1 MAIPSIDTIIRD
13 AIAQRVFPGAV
24 VVVARGDETLHCAAY
39 GATAYEAPESVP
51 VTPATIYDIASLTK
65 VFTATGAL
73 RLYDT
78 GTLDLDAPV
87 GTYLA
92 RFHTRDITV
101 RHLLTHTSG
110 LDVRLSVLRH
120 AGREGL
126 LNAVYAA
133 VPRHRPGSK
142 VAYTNIN
149 SLLLGEIVATLHGAP
164 LDVALDD
171 LVIQPLGLRET
182 RFRPDAALVTRIAP
196 TEFDHEWRGRLV
208 HGSVHDESAHVLGGV
223 AGHAGLFSTAA
234 ELVSFCRSW
243 MATPEDHNH
252 PHVLRRA
259 TMTLA
264 TTNHTPGMAL
274 ACGLG
279 WMLDRAGFMGAA
291 PAGSFGH
298 TGFTGPAL
306 VIIPHHRLIVVVL
319 SNRTYP
325 RRDTPRH
332 HPVTAA
338 IVNAALASI
347 A

>member
-1 MAIPSIDTIIRD
+1 MALPAIDTIIRD

-65 VFTATGAL
+65 MFTATGAL
-73 RLYDT
+73 RLYDA
-78 GTLDLDAPV
+78 GVLDLDAPV
-87 GTYLA
+87 AAYLA
-92 RFHTRDITV
+92 RFRACDITV
-101 RHLLTHTSG
+101 RHLLMHTSG
-110 LDVRLSVLRH
+110 LDVRLSALRH
-120 AGREGL
+120 AGREGVL
-126 LNAVYAA
+126 DAVYAA
-133 VPRHRPGSK
+133 LPKHPPGSK
-142 VAYTNIN
+142 VAYSNIN

-164 LDVALDD
+164 LDTALDD
-171 LVIQPLGLRET
+171 LVSRPLGLHET
-182 RFRPDAALVTRIAP
+182 RFLPDTALVARIAP

-208 HGSVHDESAHVLGGV
+208 HGSVHDESAHALGGV
-223 AGHAGLFSTAA
+223 SGHAGLFSTAA

-243 MATPEDHNH
+243 LVTPEDQ
-252 PHVLRRA
+252 LRPRLLRPETIA
-259 TMTLA
+259 LA
-264 TTNHTPGMAL
+264 TANHTPGMAL

-306 VIIPHHRLIVVVL
+306 VVIPRHRLIVVVL

-338 IVNAALASI
+338 IVNAALAGI
-347 A
+347 T